1 MDVIGSGADLLVRLM
16 GAAALRNE
24 VLMHNLAN
32 ENTPGFRRR
41 LVQFEDQLREAMQ
54 RSPTEAA
61 RVQPMVIEDHLTQ
74 PGSDGN
80 NVTQEL
86 ELNAMRENQLLYETY
101 ASMLRSNFDILQTS
115 ITSR

>member
-1 MDVIGSGADLLVRLM
+1 MDVVGSSADMLVRLM
-16 GAAALRNE
+16 SASALRNE

-41 LVQFEDQLREAMQ
+41 LVLFEDQLREAMQ
-54 RSPTEAA
+54 RSPAEAA
-61 RVQPMVIEDHLTQ
+61 RVQPTVIEDHVTPLG
-74 PGSDGN
+74 PDDN

-86 ELNAMRENQLLYETY
+86 ELNSMRENQLLYETY
-101 ASMLRSNFDILQTS
+101 ASILRSNFDILQTS